1 MYHLGYTL
9 LLQGHLP
16 ESVAL
21 LREVVKAM
29 PNYELAYFELGR
41 ALLQQEDTTGAI
53 ESLEKAKKLAPDHD
67 AIYFQLSQAYR
78 RAGRVQEAGQALAAY
93 QKLIETNRLKK
104 RESLEMDKP

>member
-1 MYHLGYTL
+1 
-9 LLQGHLP
+9 
-16 ESVAL
+16 

-53 ESLEKAKKLAPDHD
+53 ETLEKAKKLAPDHD
-67 AIYFQLSQAYR
+67 AVHFQLSQAYR
-78 RAGRVQEAGQALAAY
+78 RAGRVQEARQALAAY